1 MLNSTRNASSV
12 RNCALALL
20 LAVPLSACMVG
31 PDYRRPEVEVP
42 AAWRLG
48 ATEAFRISNIA
59 WWDQFQDPVLSDLV
73 RTALANNKDLEI
85 ATANVDQAFAQYG
98 IARSAQFPQVNGGVS
113 VARERSSANGPLPG
127 GRTVNDYAVNL
138 SASFELDIWGRLR
151 RATESARAS
160 LLASQQGKGT
170 VVLTVVGTVASG
182 YIQLRALDRQLEIAQ
197 YTSQSLGEA
206 ARLQRVRFEEG
217 AVPQSDYLQAES
229 QYRDAVARVP
239 ELERE
244 IARQENFLSVLLG
257 HNPGPI
263 PRGRDIDALLFPAVP
278 EGLPASLLERRPD
291 IRQAEQNLIAANANI
306 GVARAAYFPDIS
318 LTALLGLE
326 SAQLSDLFKG
336 PSRAWSFG
344 TGVLQ
349 PIFNAGRIRGQVEQA
364 EALQRQALY
373 TYEKSIISAFQDVE
387 NALIDRTKFGQVREE
402 QAKNVEALRRFRD
415 LADLRYREGATIYL
429 EVANAEQSLFNAQL
443 AYVATQAQLFQSYA
457 NLYKAIGGGWVEEAE
472 RLTSRGD

>member
-12 RNCALALL
+12 RNCALGLL

-48 ATEAFRISNIA
+48 ATEASRISNIA

-170 VVLTVVGTVASG
+170 VVLTVVATVASG